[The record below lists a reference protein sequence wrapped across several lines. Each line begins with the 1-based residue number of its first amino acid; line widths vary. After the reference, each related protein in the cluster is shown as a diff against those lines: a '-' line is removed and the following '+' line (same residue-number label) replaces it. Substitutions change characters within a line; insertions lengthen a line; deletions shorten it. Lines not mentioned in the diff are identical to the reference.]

1 MTGWV
6 KIHRKIFSNGIW
18 KKPTDFRLFFF
29 LLVNAVFDVVRYD
42 DIVVGRGQYLRSYRQ
57 LREDLSYIQN
67 NRIIRPSL
75 SVIKRAIEHLV
86 NLQMIDLTD
95 TRLGTLFTILNYEKY
110 QTEGNFLEVD
120 KLELGTGLGTDL
132 EHPENNNKN
141 DKNILITLSQM
152 LIKEVN
158 KKSSLYALMNKYKSA
173 LGEDKLFQILSGC
186 YSRKIIF
193 DSEKKLAL
201 YLEKCCQNNG
211 HAKITNNLPEINEG
225 IEQWMK

>member
-1 MTGWV
+1 MEGWI
-6 KIHRKIFSNGIW
+6 KIHRKIFANGIW

-29 LLVNAVFDVVRYD
+29 LLVNAVFVEVRYD

-67 NRIIRPSL
+67 NRIIKPSL
-75 SVIKRAIEHLV
+75 SVIKRSVEHLV
-86 NLQMIDLTD
+86 NLQMIALTD

-110 QTEGNFLEVD
+110 QTEDNFLED
-120 KLELGTGLGTDL
+120 SEKGLGTGLGTDL

-141 DKNILITLSQM
+141 DKKILITLSQM
-152 LIKEVN
+152 LIKEVR

-186 YSRKIIF
+186 YTRKMIF
-193 DSEKKLAL
+193 DSEKNLAS
-201 YLEKCCQNNG
+201 YLEKCDQNNG
-211 HAKITNNLPEINEG
+211 HAKITDNLPEIEEG
-225 IEQWMK
+225 LEIWMK